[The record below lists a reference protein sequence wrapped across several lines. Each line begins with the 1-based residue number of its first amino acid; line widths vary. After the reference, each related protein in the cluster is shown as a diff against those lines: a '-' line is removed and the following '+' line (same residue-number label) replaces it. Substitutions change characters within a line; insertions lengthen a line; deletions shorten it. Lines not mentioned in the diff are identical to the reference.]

1 MKEIG
6 EQFKEKREEI
16 GITIEEVSN
25 DLGRDVIIIE
35 NLENGN
41 HKVFKDIL
49 DLKDMVRIYAKYLG
63 LDDEK
68 LLEQLDDFIF
78 EKTSKISVEDIEDRL
93 KEEEEKKKQNEK
105 KIHTPY
111 TLEVKKEKNLTAIII
126 GVIILFIL
134 VLFYILL
141 RILFL

>member
-6 EQFKEKREEI
+6 EQFREKREEI
-16 GITIEEVSN
+16 GISIEEVSN
-25 DLGRDVIIIE
+25 DLSRDVIIIE

-93 KEEEEKKKQNEK
+93 KEEEEKKPPMN
-105 KIHTPY
+105 
-111 TLEVKKEKNLTAIII
+111 
-126 GVIILFIL
+126 
-134 VLFYILL
+134 
-141 RILFL
+141 

>member
-6 EQFKEKREEI
+6 EQFREKREEI

-25 DLGRDVIIIE
+25 DLSRDVIIIE

-68 LLEQLDDFIF
+68 LLEELDDFIF
-78 EKTSKISVEDIEDRL
+78 EKTSKISVEDIQARL
-93 KEEEEKKKQNEK
+93 KEEKEKKKDDK

-111 TLEVKKEKNLTAIII
+111 TLELKSGKNLTIVSIIAIVLLIL
-126 GVIILFIL
+126 ILFY
-134 VLFYILL
+134 VLL

>member
-16 GITIEEVSN
+16 GISKEEVAS
-25 DLGRDVIIIE
+25 DLKLDLVLIE

-49 DLKDMVRIYAKYLG
+49 ELKDVVSTYAKYLG

-68 LLEQLDDFIF
+68 LLGDLDDFIF
-78 EKTSKISVEDIEDRL
+78 EKTSKISIEDIEERL
-93 KEEEEKKKQNEK
+93 KEEESKKETK
-105 KIHTPY
+105 KISTPY
-111 TLEVKKEKNLTAIII
+111 TIEYETKKNMTSI
-126 GVIILFIL
+126 VIILIVIIVL

-141 RILFL
+141 RTVFL

>member
-6 EQFKEKREEI
+6 RQFKEKREEI

-25 DLGRDVIIIE
+25 DLNKDIILIE
-35 NLENGN
+35 NLESGN

-49 DLKDMVRIYAKYLG
+49 ELKDTIKLYAKYLG

-68 LLEQLDDFIF
+68 LLEEVNDFVF
-78 EKTSKISVEDIEDRL
+78 EKTSKISVEDVKERL
-93 KEEEEKKKQNEK
+93 EREKEKKKDEK

-111 TLEVKKEKNLTAIII
+111 TLELKQKKNLTLGIIVVIII
-126 GVIILFIL
+126 IILI
-134 VLFYILL
+134 LFYILL
-141 RILFL
+141 RNLFL